1 MLITRIANNVNQEDP
16 VQFWL
21 LVTASCLALTALLLT
36 FPMWT
41 VQADAHRPT
50 VTSVRSPSPVTS
62 PTPVLTED
70 VQAERKMPK
79 NLLRGVASWYG
90 SVFHGR
96 KTASGEKYNMYAMT
110 ACHPTLPFGTK
121 IRVTNTRNHKSV
133 VVRITDRGLLYD
145 GRVLDLSYAAAEK
158 LDMVSVGLAPVK
170 IQILR
175 MGHPGTI
182 E

>member
-1 MLITRIANNVNQEDP
+1 M
-16 VQFWL
+16 QFWL

-41 VQADAHRPT
+41 VEADVHRPT
-50 VTSVRSPSPVTS
+50 MTPVQSASPVTS

-70 VQAERKMPK
+70 VQAERRMPR

-121 IRVTNTRNHKSV
+121 VRVTNTKNHKSV

-158 LDMVSVGLAPVK
+158 LDMVSAGVAPVK

-175 MGHPGTI
+175 MGHPETN
-182 E
+182 